1 MNVDD
6 DTENNISPY
15 MMISVLLIISF
26 GSQCIKCLINSCEKN
41 KNQQLLNNELK
52 EKINSD
58 SSKECSICLN
68 SMNNYNDLVILKCK
82 HYYHKDCLNTWLNKN
97 NSCPIC
103 RISL

>member
-52 EKINSD
+52 K
-58 SSKECSICLN
+58 K
-68 SMNNYNDLVILKCK
+68 
-82 HYYHKDCLNTWLNKN
+82 
-97 NSCPIC
+97 
-103 RISL
+103 